1 MSLTLI
7 APPAEEPLSLA
18 DLKAH
23 LKIDGAEEDALLSGL
38 ILAARRTLEAKFGLA
53 LIAQT
58 WRLALDA
65 APAAPIV
72 LSLSP
77 ILSVDSLGAVRGG
90 IVEAL
95 PPSAYEAIAGPVGR
109 VLIKAPAT
117 TDRALAGVVIVFTA
131 GWANAEAVPE
141 ELKLA
146 IKILAAH
153 YYETREGEAEEPPNV
168 APLVAPYRQVRL

>member
-7 APPAEEPLSLA
+7 APPAEEPVSLA
-18 DLKAH
+18 ELKAH
-23 LKIDGAEEDALLSGL
+23 LKIDGADEDALLSGL

-53 LIAQT
+53 LVAQT

-65 APAAPIV
+65 APAAPVV

-77 ILSVDSLGAVRGG
+77 VLSIDSVGAARGG
-90 IVEAL
+90 VIEAL
-95 PPSAYEAIAGPVGR
+95 PSSAYEAVAGAVGR
-109 VLIKAPAT
+109 VLIKAPVVS
-117 TDRALAGVVIVFTA
+117 DRALDGAVIVFTA
-131 GWANAEAVPE
+131 GWANAAAVPE

-146 IKILAAH
+146 MKILAAH
-153 YYETREGEAEEPPNV
+153 YYETREGEAEPPNV